1 MFIHELSRMIEVAK
15 KASEIIL
22 DIYHNGF
29 HVETKDDDSPVTE
42 ADKKADELIREYLGK
57 YFPTYSFLTEEHA
70 DNLSRLDNDLVFIV
84 DPLDGTK
91 DFVCY
96 DDEFTINIALA
107 YKHKIVASVVAV
119 PVYGYIYYALKDYG
133 AYKLNLKTNEARQI
147 FVNNKTE
154 DLTVLKSRYHSV
166 KEEEEIFKK
175 YSDKIKHVD
184 VAGSAYKACLIS
196 EGKAEIS
203 YRLSTGTKEWDT
215 AAFDLLVNEA
225 GGYVLSLDK
234 TPIEYNRRNVQND
247 YYIIVNNLKNW
258 YFD

>member
-1 MFIHELSRMIEVAK
+1 M
-15 KASEIIL
+15 
-22 DIYHNGF
+22 
-29 HVETKDDDSPVTE
+29 
-42 ADKKADELIREYLGK
+42 
-57 YFPTYSFLTEEHA
+57 EH
-70 DNLSRLDNDLVFIV
+70 I
-84 DPLDGTK
+84 
-91 DFVCY
+91 
-96 DDEFTINIALA
+96 
-107 YKHKIVASVVAV
+107 
-119 PVYGYIYYALKDYG
+119 
-133 AYKLNLKTNEARQI
+133 
-147 FVNNKTE
+147 
-154 DLTVLKSRYHSV
+154 
-166 KEEEEIFKK
+166 KK

-225 GGYVLSLDK
+225 GGSVLSLDK